1 MAHTYARP
9 PFRFGGVITDGYSAG
24 HRARDIAPRND
35 DDGWVYAVERGTV
48 TAALTGQN
56 PGDEDP
62 NLIAVRGHDGA
73 VTIYAHVDPCPD
85 IFRVI
90 VGWPV
95 DRGERI
101 GRVDLSGKSSGRH
114 VHLVRLPHG
123 SGTLDD
129 LRGRV
134 DTEAIYFGVNLH
146 PWPQAELPR

>member
-1 MAHTYARP
+1 VAHTYPRP
-9 PFRFGGVITDGYSAG
+9 PFRFGGRVTDGYRTG
-24 HRARDIAPRND
+24 HRARDVAPRND
-35 DDGWVYAVERGTV
+35 DDGWVYAVESGTV
-48 TAALTGQN
+48 TAAVTGNN

-62 NLIAVRGHDGA
+62 NLIAVKTADGS

-95 DRGERI
+95 RRGQRI
-101 GRVDLSGKSSGRH
+101 GRVDESGQSSGRH

-129 LRGRV
+129 ILGRV
-134 DTEAIYFGVNLH
+134 DTQAVFFNISLQ
-146 PWPQAELPR
+146 PWPPAELP